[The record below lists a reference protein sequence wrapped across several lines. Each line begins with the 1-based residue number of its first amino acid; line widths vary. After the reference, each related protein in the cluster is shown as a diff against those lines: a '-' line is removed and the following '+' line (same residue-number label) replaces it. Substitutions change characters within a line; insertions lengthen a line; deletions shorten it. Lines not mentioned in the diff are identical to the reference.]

1 MLHRFAILD
10 DDDDDDDDDAIPLVF
25 TSSCAVTSQVR
36 LGNIFSNSQEVEGEG
51 DHAAEAATMEEGVG
65 SPAKQVLLAASK
77 FKAFSCLGL

>member
-1 MLHRFAILD
+1 MFHRFAIV
-10 DDDDDDDDDAIPLVF
+10 DDDAIPL
-25 TSSCAVTSQVR
+25 AVTSHVR